1 MDDGQ
6 TLRSMVR
13 DDAYEVV
20 RVLADGP
27 SGKTELVTLDGEGP
41 LIRKSIPLEIA
52 NPAAWAAAM
61 DIDDPMLPKIES
73 LYRLPDMLVVV
84 YEYVEGESL
93 KTLMERGVSFDADQV
108 ANYVCNVCHAA
119 SCLHA
124 VGVLHRDI
132 TPSNV
137 IVGNGKAHLVDLGI
151 ARQQRVDAKHD
162 TTTLGTWGFAAPEQF
177 GFAQTDV
184 RSDVYSI
191 GRVLGYLLTG
201 VSPSLP
207 NYEQE
212 LANLANAGGKRG
224 SLATIAQRAA
234 SFEPSAR
241 YQSAYDLETDIRATM
256 LANRAPAVV
265 EAGGVG
271 RPKAGAQ
278 QKASAAG
285 ANGPFNRL
293 LAFVSGPRLP
303 KEAPPLL
310 RLANA
315 LTIIL
320 VNVVIF
326 VLIIT
331 VLGNTPGSGT
341 KWGLGEYVVCL
352 AALVAV
358 VGLAVETHR
367 FATLWGVYAIESSKF
382 LLYLKRV
389 CIFIS
394 IVFAV
399 MAITIMAIPEP
410 LA

>member
-41 LIRKSIPLEIA
+41 LVRKSIPLEIA

-84 YEYVEGESL
+84 YEYVQGDSL
-93 KTLMERGVSFDADQV
+93 KVLMEQGARFSTEQV
-108 ANYVCNVCHAA
+108 ANYVCNVCHAT
-119 SCLHA
+119 SCLHS
-124 VGVLHRDI
+124 VGVVHRDI
-132 TPSNV
+132 TPSNI

-151 ARQQRVDAKHD
+151 ARQQRGDARHD

-177 GFAQTDV
+177 GFAQTSA

-201 VSPSLP
+201 VSPSSS

-212 LANLANAGGKRG
+212 LAKVADAGGKRG
-224 SLATIAQRAA
+224 RLATISQRAA
-234 SFEPSAR
+234 TFEPSGR
-241 YQSAYDLETDIRATM
+241 YQSAYDLETEIRSAMLPRQDAATM
-256 LANRAPAVV
+256 ASTGLPQ
-265 EAGGVG
+265 
-271 RPKAGAQ
+271 AGAQ
-278 QKASAAG
+278 QEAPASGLG
-285 ANGPFNRL
+285 ALFDRIRS
-293 LAFVSGPRLP
+293 FVSGPRLP
-303 KEAPPLL
+303 KDAPLLL
-310 RLANA
+310 RLANG
-315 LTIIL
+315 LT
-320 VNVVIF
+320 VAAASVVIF
-326 VLIIT
+326 ILTIAAI
-331 VLGNTPGSGT
+331 GSGPGS
-341 KWGLGEYVVCL
+341 KNAWGPGEIVLSLSIIV
-352 AALVAV
+352 AA

-367 FATLWGVYAIESSKF
+367 YATLWGVYAIESSKF

>member
-41 LIRKSIPLEIA
+41 LVRKSIPLEIA

-84 YEYVEGESL
+84 YEYVQGDSL
-93 KTLMERGVSFDADQV
+93 KVLMEQGARFSTDQV
-108 ANYVCNVCHAA
+108 ANYVCNVCHAT

-124 VGVLHRDI
+124 VGVVHRDI
-132 TPSNV
+132 TPSNI

-177 GFAQTDV
+177 GFAQTSA

-201 VSPSLP
+201 VSPSSS

-212 LANLANAGGKRG
+212 LAKVADAGGKRG
-224 SLATIAQRAA
+224 RLATISQRAA
-234 SFEPSAR
+234 TFEPSGR
-241 YQSAYDLETDIRATM
+241 YQSAYDLETEIRSAMLPRKDAATM
-256 LANRAPAVV
+256 ASTGLPQ
-265 EAGGVG
+265 
-271 RPKAGAQ
+271 AGAQ
-278 QKASAAG
+278 QEAPASGLG
-285 ANGPFNRL
+285 ALFDRIQS
-293 LAFVSGPRLP
+293 FVSGPRLP
-303 KEAPPLL
+303 KDAPLLL
-310 RLANA
+310 RLANG
-315 LTIIL
+315 LT
-320 VNVVIF
+320 VAAASVVIF
-326 VLIIT
+326 ILTIAAI
-331 VLGNTPGSGT
+331 GSGPGS
-341 KWGLGEYVVCL
+341 KNAWGPGEIVLSLSIIV
-352 AALVAV
+352 AA

-367 FATLWGVYAIESSKF
+367 YATLWGVYAIESSKF